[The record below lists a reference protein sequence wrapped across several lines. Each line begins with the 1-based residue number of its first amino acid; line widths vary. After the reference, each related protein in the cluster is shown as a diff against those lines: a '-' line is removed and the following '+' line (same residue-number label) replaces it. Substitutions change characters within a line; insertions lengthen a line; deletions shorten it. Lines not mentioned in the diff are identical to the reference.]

1 MRILVVD
8 DHPIVVSGIRLL
20 LADDA
25 GSQIVEA
32 RSSAEGLA
40 AFAEQ
45 RPDVAVIDIN
55 LPDLS
60 GFELTRR
67 ILDKVPGAQI
77 IVFSMNDDPTFALRA
92 LDSGARGYVSKNDDP
107 AEFRRAILD
116 VAAGRTYLA
125 PGMAERIETLRR
137 APAHT
142 PEIFSLREREILRL
156 LAKGKSMQ
164 EIANLV
170 GLSYKTVAATCAAMR
185 QKLDA
190 RTPVELVRIALE
202 QSQAVPAG
210 DERELVPREHGGEG
224 TRLARELAPELDAR
238 ESRGARLVEAGLE
251 RDVVTERRQVV
262 VGPADGIDAKADRH
276 DSSSCRR

>member
-20 LADDA
+20 LADDS

-32 RSSAEGLA
+32 RTSAEGFA

-45 RPDVAVIDIN
+45 HPDVAVIDIN
-55 LPDLS
+55 LPDVS

-67 ILDKVPGAQI
+67 IVDMAPGAQI
-77 IVFSMNDDPTFALRA
+77 IVFSMNDDPADAMRA

-107 AEFRRAILD
+107 AEFCRAIRD
-116 VAAGRTYLA
+116 VAAGKTYLA
-125 PGMAERIETLRR
+125 PGMAERIEAVRR
-137 APAHT
+137 APKHQ
-142 PEIFSLREREILRL
+142 PELFSLREREILRL

-170 GLSYKTVAATCAAMR
+170 GLSYKTVAGTCAAMR

-202 QSQAVPAG
+202 QGYV
-210 DERELVPREHGGEG
+210 
-224 TRLARELAPELDAR
+224 
-238 ESRGARLVEAGLE
+238 
-251 RDVVTERRQVV
+251 
-262 VGPADGIDAKADRH
+262 
-276 DSSSCRR
+276 